1 MMNRKEFNNISVLRV
16 KVLLKGGTSAK
27 LIFCQIFFILKIL
40 FNKILSLT
48 ENIIS
53 VNDLTLFLK

>member
-27 LIFCQIFFILKIL
+27 LIFRQIFFILKIL

-53 VNDLTLFLK
+53 VNDLAVFLK

>member
-27 LIFCQIFFILKIL
+27 LIFRQIFFILKIL

-53 VNDLTLFLK
+53 VNDLTVFLK

>member
-27 LIFCQIFFILKIL
+27 LIFRQIFFILKIL

>member
-1 MMNRKEFNNISVLRV
+1 MTNRKEFNNISVLRV

-27 LIFCQIFFILKIL
+27 LIFRQIFFILKIL

>member
-27 LIFCQIFFILKIL
+27 LIFRQIFFILKIL

-48 ENIIS
+48 ENIVS

>member
-16 KVLLKGGTSAK
+16 KVLLKGGTSGK
-27 LIFCQIFFILKIL
+27 LIFRQIFFILKIL